1 MIQSTR
7 GMSKPRAATSVQR
20 RIPEEALQNSKK
32 VLVRFCC
39 FCLPCV
45 SNSVCELIVDLLAEQ
60 EEEEEET
67 HMEIQYRHID
77 IIQQLSMILDT
88 ITTRKED
95 YNLLLHMFLQKREQ
109 QQEPSV
115 ARAYDVSLR

>member
-7 GMSKPRAATSVQR
+7 GMSRPRAATSVQR

-45 SNSVCELIVDLLAEQ
+45 SNSVSELMVDLLAE
-60 EEEEEET
+60 EEEEEENS
-67 HMEIQYRHID
+67 HGDPIQAHRYNSTTPH
-77 IIQQLSMILDT
+77 DT
-88 ITTRKED
+88 
-95 YNLLLHMFLQKREQ
+95 
-109 QQEPSV
+109 
-115 ARAYDVSLR
+115 